1 MKNLLF
7 LILSIT
13 ISFSGCAT
21 YIKVKLLKPAELN
34 IGIVKKI
41 TIDDFQFRG
50 RWDFNDQSS
59 LNNFTQNQIV
69 HKFFNN
75 NYNSYDPLK
84 AFPGKTVSNV
94 LVKKLSENGSFKV
107 VKSDEI
113 GMNIQNNINKQNLK
127 QNFAIDA
134 IITGNGEYS
143 ISDRGQWFE
152 DIIHRNNVIIKNRK
166 YIINRNIG
174 TDVSYQ
180 VISTNSGQ
188 VIATKNNS
196 TYNSEKAVGYDEED
210 ARRKLKSWYK
220 VVESQVEYLSNLTVK
235 QIAPHYITE
244 EREIKDGKSY
254 LMKNAFEYAKREFW
268 DDAKRDW
275 EDVIRNR
282 DSLDQDKKEDAIF
295 AMYDLGVY
303 YEIKGN
309 FDQAEEYYQMC
320 YERTRKTE
328 YLDNKSR
335 VEKRK
340 SEVNKL
346 RNQNIETKN

>member
-1 MKNLLF
+1 MKKLLF

-13 ISFSGCAT
+13 IFFSGCAT

-41 TIDDFQFRG
+41 AIADFQFRG

-59 LNNFTQNQIV
+59 LNNFSQNQII

-75 NYNSYDPLK
+75 NYNNYDPLE
-84 AFPGKTVSNV
+84 AFSGKIVSN
-94 LVKKLSENGSFKV
+94 LLFKKLSENGTFKLI
-107 VKSDEI
+107 KSDEI
-113 GMNIQNNINKQNLK
+113 IVNNQNLSV
-127 QNFAIDA
+127 DA

-143 ISDRGQWFE
+143 VSDRGEWFE
-152 DIIHRNNVIIKNRK
+152 DITHKNNVIIKNRK

-174 TDVSYQ
+174 TDISYQ
-180 VISTNSGQ
+180 IIRTNSGK

-196 TYNSEKAVGYDEED
+196 TYNSQKVVGYDEED
-210 ARRKLKSWYK
+210 ARRKLKSWHK
-220 VVESQVEYLSNLTVK
+220 VVDSQVEYLSNLAVK

-275 EDVIRNR
+275 EDIIRNR
-282 DSLDQDKKEDAIF
+282 DSLDQDKKEDAVF
-295 AMYDLGVY
+295 AMYNLGVY

-320 YERTRKTE
+320 YERTQKTE
-328 YLDNKSR
+328 YLDDKSR
-335 VEKRK
+335 VKKRK
-340 SEVNKL
+340 SEINILKQ
-346 RNQNIETKN
+346 QNIETKN